1 VFLLAG
7 SEAFDRVPLQ
17 VAMMVM
23 NEQTELSLGL
33 LPTVAE
39 LALSGRTLPHL
50 TRAVV
55 VGEALRRAAL
65 ALHRVPSATLAG
77 KDADGMPLTRQHRHA
92 HYVADCR
99 GAADPVHGGPLRI
112 THVVVYAPGGLT
124 PSEVTALLGVRYLP
138 SYVYGTEVAETE
150 PLAVTLGGLGQVAGL
165 HGSRLGQRST
175 VFASRTPF
183 VLPRHRKRGDEPEE
197 QLVRELRLRGLP
209 IPRQIERTLGPLG
222 LAESETPPWSVFLR
236 HRRHDELTTGYY
248 GFRIEFAEAVSGPL
262 LLGYGCHYGLGQ
274 FVPYAE

>member
-1 VFLLAG
+1 MFLLAG
-7 SEAFDRVPLQ
+7 SEVFDTVPLQ

-23 NEQTELSLGL
+23 NEQTELSQGL

-39 LALSGRTLPHL
+39 LALSGRRLPMM

-55 VGEALRRAAL
+55 VGEALRRAVL
-65 ALHRVPSATLAG
+65 AVHRVPSVTLAG
-77 KDADGMPLTRQHRHA
+77 KDADGTPLIWQHRHA

-99 GAADPVHGGPLRI
+99 GAADPVPGGPLRI

-138 SYVYGTEVAETE
+138 SYVYAADVAETE
-150 PLAVTLGGLGQVAGL
+150 PLAVTLCGLGQVAGL

-183 VLPRHRKRGDEPEE
+183 VLPRHRKRGDEPED

-222 LAESETPPWSVFLR
+222 LAEPEIPPWPATFQHVLVNVKPER
-236 HRRHDELTTGYY
+236 EAKAHTKEEL
-248 GFRIEFAEAVSGPL
+248 
-262 LLGYGCHYGLGQ
+262 
-274 FVPYAE
+274 

>member
-1 VFLLAG
+1 MEPILE
-7 SEAFDRVPLQ
+7 SERV
-17 VAMMVM
+17 
-23 NEQTELSLGL
+23 S

-39 LALSGRTLPHL
+39 LALTGRTLPPL

-77 KDADGMPLTRQHRHA
+77 KDAAGTPLTRQHRHA
-92 HYVADCR
+92 HYVPDCR
-99 GAADPVHGGPLRI
+99 GSADSVHGVRCGLRMWWCMLR
-112 THVVVYAPGGLT
+112 GDCFLRR
-124 PSEVTALLGVRYLP
+124 SRRCWGVRYLP
-138 SYVYGTEVAETE
+138 SYVSGTDAAETE
-150 PLAVTLGGLGQVAGL
+150 PLAVTLCGLGQVAGL

-183 VLPRHRKRGDEPEE
+183 VLPRHRKRGMNRRISSCGSCGCEDF
-197 QLVRELRLRGLP
+197 RFRDRS
-209 IPRQIERTLGPLG
+209 ERTMGPLG
-222 LAESETPPWSVFLR
+222 LAESDTPPWSAFLR

-274 FVPYAE
+274 FVPPRTKSVARLWSA